1 MQWIVKRVGY
11 CLDFPPFLKMSIFT
25 SVLKL
30 HAESFCSFL
39 AGLSSILFTFFT
51 FLNIANKL
59 GLSPFDEVF
68 LTFLSFKILTS
79 FFLKS
84 KSQTLCSFRINRK
97 HFHFFLYIPHMS
109 DCAWYWK
116 AHTCNVASV
125 VLISFLHYAVKNLC
139 QYL

>member
-1 MQWIVKRVGY
+1 MLG
-11 CLDFPPFLKMSIFT
+11 FSPFFEDVNFYICFKTTCRIILF
-25 SVLKL
+25 
-30 HAESFCSFL
+30 FL
-39 AGLSSILFTFFT
+39 GGLSSILFTFFT
-51 FLNIANKL
+51 FLNIANKQ

-97 HFHFFLYIPHMS
+97 HIHFFLYIPHMS